1 MQHICKKLNTIMIIN
16 ILVDN
21 LQPKDGKGKKNKQD
35 DIELF
40 ELPRTRSVLGSCQVT
55 LASLLE
61 GELEV
66 QEECM
71 CGGGE
76 ETGDSDKKEEGPGT
90 KSDAGDKKKPSKG
103 QFMVAG
109 NCHLLQR
116 HKLVNFRF
124 ILFLFSKQSIFI
136 IQ

>member
-1 MQHICKKLNTIMIIN
+1 MN

-103 QFMVAG
+103 QCMMAD
-109 NCHLLQR
+109 NCIRQN
-116 HKLVNFRF
+116 VNFRF
-124 ILFLFSKQSIFI
+124 ILFLFSKQNIFI
-136 IQ
+136 INRN